1 MSLRAL
7 NLFDCDGIEAAVALT
22 VVRRGRL
29 QKGLAFV
36 QILLLLL
43 LQLNE
48 FKGLMGLVY

>member
-1 MSLRAL
+1 
-7 NLFDCDGIEAAVALT
+7 LFDCDGIEAAVALT

-43 LQLNE
+43 LLQLNE